1 MDSKKIGK
9 VIAKRR
15 KEKGMTQGELAE
27 RLSVSNKTISKW
39 ERGNGFPEV
48 SLLIPLC
55 SELDITVNEL
65 LSGERVSEEQYRK
78 KAEENMVNLVK
89 EAQENIAK
97 ILKVDPKEIFFTSG
111 GTESNNMAIIGTAM
125 ANKRKGNK
133 IITTSVEHSSV
144 LATMKYLEEQG
155 FEVIYLPVDRY
166 GVVQMEALE
175 KEMTEDTILVS
186 TMYVN
191 NEVGAIE
198 PVGEIGQYIKKV
210 NPSVVY
216 HVDAIQAFGK
226 LEIKPRRDNIDLLTV
241 SGHKIHGPKGSG
253 FIYIKKNTKINPIIF
268 GGGQQM
274 GFRSGTENVPGIA
287 GIGQASKDCYDNL
300 EHNVEIM
307 TNLKDK
313 LIDSLEAIEGVT
325 VNSRKGNLGA
335 PHIVS
340 ASFKGVRSEVLLHA
354 LEDKGIYISAGSA
367 CSSNRPAVSSTLKA
381 MGIDKDLL
389 ESTVRFSFCE
399 FNTEEEVDY
408 AVGEIKQLLPILRKY
423 VRR

>member
-1 MDSKKIGK
+1 MEAYLDNSATTQCFEEVRDIVVKTMMEDYGNPSAMHKKGVEAEQYVK
-9 VIAKRR
+9 DATEKIAK
-15 KEKGMTQGELAE
+15 T
-27 RLSVSNKTISKW
+27 
-39 ERGNGFPEV
+39 
-48 SLLIPLC
+48 
-55 SELDITVNEL
+55 
-65 LSGERVSEEQYRK
+65 
-78 KAEENMVNLVK
+78 
-89 EAQENIAK
+89 
-97 ILKVDPKEIFFTSG
+97 LKVQEKEIYFTSG
-111 GTESNNMAIIGTAM
+111 GTESDNWALVGCAYANRRQGKHIIST
-125 ANKRKGNK
+125 
-133 IITTSVEHSSV
+133 VFEHAAVSAP
-144 LATMKYLEEQG
+144 LAALEEQG
-155 FEVIYLPVDRY
+155 FEITKIPVDAN
-166 GVVQMEALE
+166 GILSMEKLE
-175 KEMTEDTILVS
+175 SAIRPDTILVS

-191 NEVGAIE
+191 NEVGAVV
-198 PVGEIGQYIKKV
+198 PVEEIGKLVHEK
-210 NPSVVY
+210 NPKTIY

>member
-1 MDSKKIGK
+1 MYVYQEKLEYKRFYKKRFESLYPMFWMAYIIAFIGLFYLN
-9 VIAKRR
+9 
-15 KEKGMTQGELAE
+15 KGMFLQAPKKNFILTIIGFDGYLAANVPTFYILGEWFLGCIILFYVLFPLLRTGVNKYPKATVVVTAMIYLA
-27 RLSVSNKTISKW
+27 
-39 ERGNGFPEV
+39 F
-48 SLLIPLC
+48 
-55 SELDITVNEL
+55 
-65 LSGERVSEEQYRK
+65 
-78 KAEENMVNLVK
+78 
-89 EAQENIAK
+89 
-97 ILKVDPKEIFFTSG
+97 IFFYHGVFDMS
-111 GTESNNMAIIGTAM
+111 
-125 ANKRKGNK
+125 K
-133 IITTSVEHSSV
+133 IVFVRMPEF
-144 LATMKYLEEQG
+144 LMG
-155 FEVIYLPVDRY
+155 
-166 GVVQMEALE
+166 
-175 KEMTEDTILVS
+175 
-186 TMYVN
+186 MYF
-191 NEVGAIE
+191 IK
-198 PVGEIGQYIKKV
+198 YIKKV

>member
-1 MDSKKIGK
+1 M
-9 VIAKRR
+9 
-15 KEKGMTQGELAE
+15 
-27 RLSVSNKTISKW
+27 
-39 ERGNGFPEV
+39 
-48 SLLIPLC
+48 
-55 SELDITVNEL
+55 
-65 LSGERVSEEQYRK
+65 
-78 KAEENMVNLVK
+78 
-89 EAQENIAK
+89 
-97 ILKVDPKEIFFTSG
+97 
-111 GTESNNMAIIGTAM
+111 
-125 ANKRKGNK
+125 
-133 IITTSVEHSSV
+133 
-144 LATMKYLEEQG
+144 
-155 FEVIYLPVDRY
+155 
-166 GVVQMEALE
+166 
-175 KEMTEDTILVS
+175 
-186 TMYVN
+186 
-191 NEVGAIE
+191 
-198 PVGEIGQYIKKV
+198 
-210 NPSVVY
+210 
-216 HVDAIQAFGK
+216 
-226 LEIKPRRDNIDLLTV
+226 
-241 SGHKIHGPKGSG
+241 
-253 FIYIKKNTKINPIIF
+253 
-268 GGGQQM
+268 
-274 GFRSGTENVPGIA
+274 PGIA

-354 LEDKGIYISAGSA
+354 LEDKGLYISAGSA

>member
-1 MDSKKIGK
+1 MIYFDNGSTTKISEPVYEKLCDFLKNNFANPSSLHSIGFE
-9 VIAKRR
+9 AE
-15 KEKGMTQGELAE
+15 KE
-27 RLSVSNKTISKW
+27 
-39 ERGNGFPEV
+39 
-48 SLLIPLC
+48 LI
-55 SELDITVNEL
+55 EA
-65 LSGERVSEEQYRK
+65 RK
-78 KAEENMVNLVK
+78 KVANALNVTP
-89 EAQENIAK
+89 
-97 ILKVDPKEIFFTSG
+97 DEIYFTSG
-111 GTESNNMAIIGTAM
+111 GTEANNTAVLGI
-125 ANKRKGNK
+125 AEAYKKRGNK
-133 IITTSVEHSSV
+133 VITSNIEHPSVADSFKE
-144 LATMKYLEEQG
+144 LEARG
-155 FEVIYLPVDRY
+155 FEVVTLNADEKGYINLEELEREVD
-166 GVVQMEALE
+166 EN
-175 KEMTEDTILVS
+175 TILVS
-186 TMYVN
+186 IMYVN

-325 VNSRKGNLGA
+325 VNSREGNLGA

-381 MGIDKDLL
+381 MEIDKDLL

>member
-1 MDSKKIGK
+1 MKEVYLDNSATTRAYDSVGK
-9 VIAKRR
+9 LVAHVMCEDYGNPSSLHR
-15 KEKGMTQGELAE
+15 KGVEA
-27 RLSVSNKTISKW
+27 
-39 ERGNGFPEV
+39 
-48 SLLIPLC
+48 
-55 SELDITVNEL
+55 
-65 LSGERVSEEQYRK
+65 EQYIK
-78 KAEENMVNLVK
+78 DAK
-89 EAQENIAK
+89 ETFARL
-97 ILKVDPKEIFFTSG
+97 LKVQEKEIFFTSG
-111 GTESNNMAIIGTAM
+111 GTESDNLALIGTAM
-125 ANKRKGNK
+125 ANRRAGNHL
-133 IITTSVEHSSV
+133 ITTGIEHP
-144 LATMKYLEEQG
+144 AIINTMRYLEEQG
-155 FEVIYLPVDRY
+155 FRVTFLPVDRY
-166 GVVQMEALE
+166 GRVQLEAL
-175 KEMTEDTILVS
+175 KEALCDETILVS
-186 TMYVN
+186 VMYVN

>member
-1 MDSKKIGK
+1 
-9 VIAKRR
+9 
-15 KEKGMTQGELAE
+15 
-27 RLSVSNKTISKW
+27 
-39 ERGNGFPEV
+39 
-48 SLLIPLC
+48 
-55 SELDITVNEL
+55 
-65 LSGERVSEEQYRK
+65 
-78 KAEENMVNLVK
+78 
-89 EAQENIAK
+89 
-97 ILKVDPKEIFFTSG
+97 
-111 GTESNNMAIIGTAM
+111 
-125 ANKRKGNK
+125 
-133 IITTSVEHSSV
+133 
-144 LATMKYLEEQG
+144 
-155 FEVIYLPVDRY
+155 
-166 GVVQMEALE
+166 
-175 KEMTEDTILVS
+175 MTEDTILVS

-226 LEIKPRRDNIDLLTV
+226 LEIKQRRDNIDLLTV

-340 ASFKGVRSEVLLHA
+340 ASFKRVRSEVLLHA

-399 FNTEEEVDY
+399 FNTEE
-408 AVGEIKQLLPILRKY
+408 
-423 VRR
+423 

>member
-1 MDSKKIGK
+1 MEAYLDNSATTKCAAEVVETAVKVMSEDYGNPSSKHMKGVDAEKYIREAK
-9 VIAKRR
+9 DVIAK
-15 KEKGMTQGELAE
+15 T
-27 RLSVSNKTISKW
+27 
-39 ERGNGFPEV
+39 
-48 SLLIPLC
+48 
-55 SELDITVNEL
+55 
-65 LSGERVSEEQYRK
+65 
-78 KAEENMVNLVK
+78 
-89 EAQENIAK
+89 
-97 ILKVDPKEIFFTSG
+97 LKCQDKEILFTSG

-125 ANKRKGNK
+125 ANKRKGMHC
-133 IITTSVEHSSV
+133 IVSSVEHSSV
-144 LATMKYLEEQG
+144 KEPFNFLEKEG
-155 FEVIYLPVDRY
+155 FRITYLPVDKD
-166 GVVQMEALE
+166 GIVDIEALKDALDDE
-175 KEMTEDTILVS
+175 TILVS
-186 TMYVN
+186 VMYVN
-191 NEVGAIE
+191 NEIGAVEPIE
-198 PVGEIGQYIKKV
+198 EIGHIIKDY
-210 NPSVVY
+210 NPDIVY
-216 HVDAIQAFGK
+216 HVDAIQAYGK
-226 LEIKPRRDNIDLLTV
+226 YKIYPKKLGIDLLSV

>member
-1 MDSKKIGK
+1 MSKPFIYMDNAATTK
-9 VIAKRR
+9 VAPQVLDAMMPYFSEIYAN
-15 KEKGMTQGELAE
+15 GS
-27 RLSVSNKTISKW
+27 SVYQFGQT
-39 ERGNGFPEV
+39 
-48 SLLIPLC
+48 
-55 SELDITVNEL
+55 
-65 LSGERVSEEQYRK
+65 
-78 KAEENMVNLVK
+78 AK
-89 EAQENIAK
+89 EAIETARAQAAALIGAK
-97 ILKVDPKEIFFTSG
+97 PEEIYFTG
-111 GTESNNMAIIGTAM
+111 GGSESDNWAIKNAAEVYGS
-125 ANKRKGNK
+125 KGK
-133 IITTSVEHSSV
+133 HIITSNIEHHAV
-144 LATMKYLEEQG
+144 LHTCQYLEKHG
-155 FEVIYLPVDRY
+155 YEVTYLPVDSEGRITPE
-166 GVVQMEALE
+166 QLEAAIRP
-175 KEMTEDTILVS
+175 DTILVS
-186 TMYVN
+186 IMTAN
-191 NEVGAIE
+191 NEIGTIE
-198 PVGEIGQYIKKV
+198 PIKELGRV
-210 NPSVVY
+210 AHEHGVLFHTDAVQAYGHIPIN
-216 HVDAIQAFGK
+216 VD
-226 LEIKPRRDNIDLLTV
+226 EMNIDMLSS
-241 SGHKIHGPKGSG
+241 SGHKINGPKGSG
-253 FIYIKKNTKINPIIF
+253 FIYIKKNTKINPIIL